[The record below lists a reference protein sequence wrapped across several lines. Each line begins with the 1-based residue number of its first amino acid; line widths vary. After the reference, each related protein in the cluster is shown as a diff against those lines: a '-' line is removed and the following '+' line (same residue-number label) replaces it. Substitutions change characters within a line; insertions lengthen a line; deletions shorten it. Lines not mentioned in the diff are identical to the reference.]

1 MFQPSYLPE
10 IQIWLVSGYS
20 RLIESRK
27 KNESLQHKSTRW
39 RCEIL
44 GKWTTIA
51 SSKTWAGS
59 ATNMWTRCP
68 RQAWPHG
75 SLIIK
80 HYRVQVGNHQRGYQN
95 PCIRHALKK
104 ELLLLEQ
111 INQWLGVLGTHME
124 WRLQVS
130 RPQNTSHVCMTDLGW
145 FQRKQHW
152 LSRIHG
158 GNLHQMHM
166 DWRKSLLTSE
176 HMLHELAWRNAF
188 KSFQH
193 CLMFNKIMEEIRML
207 SMGSTTIHLGFL
219 LKGIP

>member
-68 RQAWPHG
+68 RQAWSHG

-80 HYRVQVGNHQRGYQN
+80 HYRVQVGNHHRGYRS
-95 PCIRHALKK
+95 PCIRYTLKK

-111 INQWLGVLGTHME
+111 INQWLGVLG
-124 WRLQVS
+124 
-130 RPQNTSHVCMTDLGW
+130 NTYGVEVINLPNHSILCTCMTDLGW

-166 DWRKSLLTSE
+166 
-176 HMLHELAWRNAF
+176 N
-188 KSFQH
+188 
-193 CLMFNKIMEEIRML
+193 
-207 SMGSTTIHLGFL
+207 
-219 LKGIP
+219 

>member
-68 RQAWPHG
+68 RQAWPQS

-80 HYRVQVGNHQRGYQN
+80 HYRVQEGEPSTRVSKSLHKSGL
-95 PCIRHALKK
+95 ALMK

-111 INQWLGVLGTHME
+111 INQWLGVLGYTYGMKVAS
-124 WRLQVS
+124 LQTTEYFARV
-130 RPQNTSHVCMTDLGW
+130 HD
-145 FQRKQHW
+145 W
-152 LSRIHG
+152 LAMIPEEAT
-158 GNLHQMHM
+158 
-166 DWRKSLLTSE
+166 LTFSNPRRQ
-176 HMLHELAWRNAF
+176 LASDAHELKEVTTFIQTYASWASMN
-188 KSFQH
+188 KCFQKFPT
-193 CLMFNKIMEEIRML
+193 LA
-207 SMGSTTIHLGFL
+207 
-219 LKGIP
+219 

>member
-1 MFQPSYLPE
+1 MANFLKQDTIIIGLPDGCVGRDIHLTGYRETNIIVLGEMFQPSYLPE

-27 KNESLQHKSTRW
+27 KNESLQHNSTRQ

-44 GKWTTIA
+44 GEWTTIV

-68 RQAWPHG
+68 RQAWPQS

-80 HYRVQVGNHQRGYQN
+80 HYRVQEGEPSTRVSKSLHKSGL
-95 PCIRHALKK
+95 ALMKK
-104 ELLLLEQ
+104 LLLLEQ
-111 INQWLGVLGTHME
+111 INQWLGVLGIHID
-124 WRLQVS
+124 WRLQVFK
-130 RPQNTSHVCMTDLGW
+130 PQHSSHVCMTDLEW

-166 DWRKSLLTSE
+166 
-176 HMLHELAWRNAF
+176 N
-188 KSFQH
+188 
-193 CLMFNKIMEEIRML
+193 
-207 SMGSTTIHLGFL
+207 
-219 LKGIP
+219 